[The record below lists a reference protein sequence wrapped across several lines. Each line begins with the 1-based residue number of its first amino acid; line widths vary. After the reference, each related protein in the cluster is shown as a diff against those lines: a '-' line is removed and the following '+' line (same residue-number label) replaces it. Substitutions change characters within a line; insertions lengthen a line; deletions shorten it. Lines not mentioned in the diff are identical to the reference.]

1 MTKQNKLT
9 SSRTGSSWASG
20 VFTGFR
26 AWLDAAATNRGIAIA
41 LVLYLASVT
50 ALTLSDAQVEK
61 YAPGA
66 GKPDLRFGYAHAEL
80 VDLFSVLGEAGR
92 QAYAVNLVIDTVMPL
107 LFAIVTLLVIAR
119 AAPRWFGLLSLA
131 PVLFMVLDL
140 IENAAFGLML
150 AQYPGVGQTLVAITS
165 WITMVKLSAFAVA
178 MPTLLIGLAALMIG
192 GLYRRRLL
200 RT

>member
-1 MTKQNKLT
+1 MQEPT
-9 SSRTGSSWASG
+9 STNQKGFEARAAGGLA
-20 VFTGFR
+20 GFR
-26 AWLDAAATNRGIAIA
+26 ARLEDAATTRTIAIA
-41 LVLYLASVT
+41 LMLYLASV
-50 ALTLSDAQVEK
+50 AVLTLSDAQVEK

-150 AQYPGVGQTLVAITS
+150 YQYPGLGETLVAITS